1 MSDRRGASL
10 ALIQQATA
18 QRMPG
23 HSMAI
28 CNYCLNR
35 NTYECESEC
44 QSEGKY
50 RYLEPEP
57 LPQWEMPPQVPS
69 FRVLVDM
76 PAADVLATI
85 WLHAY
90 YLEPHN
96 DPR

>member
-23 HSMAI
+23 RSVAI

-35 NTYECESEC
+35 NKYECESEC
-44 QSEGKY
+44 QPEGKY

-57 LPQWEMPPQVPS
+57 LPQWEMPPQLPP
-69 FRVLVDM
+69 FRVLVDL
-76 PAADVLATI
+76 PLADALATI
-85 WLHAY
+85 WLHVY
-90 YLEPHN
+90 YL
-96 DPR
+96 DPG